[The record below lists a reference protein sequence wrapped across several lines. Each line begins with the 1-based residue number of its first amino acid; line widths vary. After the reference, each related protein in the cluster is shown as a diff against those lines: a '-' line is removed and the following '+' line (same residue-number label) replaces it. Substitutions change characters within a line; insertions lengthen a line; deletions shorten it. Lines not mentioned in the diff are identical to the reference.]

1 MTMSLA
7 AAACVFITSYYI
19 IIISGGA
26 KVGIG
31 RAQAQPILS
40 SAQPTLIYSNRTV
53 TQ

>member
-1 MTMSLA
+1 MMSLA
-7 AAACVFITSYYI
+7 AAACEYITSYYI
-19 IIISGGA
+19 IISGGT